1 MAPASE
7 LLDEFMGELI
17 IPFLGLLCV
26 HWLGWLGLHMV
37 QHPSVLFTA
46 LRSF

>member
-17 IPFLGLLCV
+17 ITLPSLGLFV
-26 HWLGWLGLHMV
+26 STGWGG
-37 QHPSVLFTA
+37 
-46 LRSF
+46 